1 MMLGKLIR
9 ERRLA
14 LGLTQEELANK
25 AGVTKNYLTMV
36 ERGDRKNVH
45 FLVRVAL
52 AHALGIPVL
61 EVVTPEEEPQLEFL
75 VSSITLQQA
84 ELVVWSLTRCIR
96 AGEKPAVS
104 SKFGAQLA
112 LQRVAAEYPERREE
126 LQAIRTRLNELFRQ
140 RDHDGHRNH

>member
-1 MMLGKLIR
+1 MLGKLIR
-9 ERRLA
+9 RKRLA
-14 LGLTQEELANK
+14 LGLTQEELAIK

-61 EVVTPEEEPQLEFL
+61 EVVTPEEQRQLEFL

-96 AGEKPAVS
+96 HGEGTQVSYNIGTQPA
-104 SKFGAQLA
+104 
-112 LQRVAAEYPERREE
+112 
-126 LQAIRTRLNELFRQ
+126 
-140 RDHDGHRNH
+140 